1 MRSGSEDEDEQS
13 PGLLPGT
20 VEAEGVRKRAA
31 ASSTGKKDLQLEDA
45 EEEKPLVGGPP
56 LSAAAEKKTKSRS
69 KSAKK
74 LELADN
80 EWDVFLSYRVSS
92 DQKLVQD
99 IYWRLVAQDV
109 VVGGKT
115 RKMKP
120 FWDAECLKPGESWEE
135 GFKNAIIRTT
145 LIVPVFSRKAFA
157 NIPELTPDSAC
168 DNVILEYELALA
180 MVISFCTLSNTPDQQ
195 SLSWHDHACICCHI
209 VVLYLAPT
217 SLCLSLTS
225 GCQCQSCY
233 YRPSHRLGF
242 YLQTGVNCDRTEQR
256 ARPFS
261 RYLWGIRCVRECM
274 CVCVQE

>member
-13 PGLLPGT
+13 PALLPGT

-56 LSAAAEKKTKSRS
+56 LSAAAESGWGSEVGVDASQRQGNGKDQKSIESTIVFEKTKSRR
-69 KSAKK
+69 KAAKK
-74 LELADN
+74 LELAGDV
-80 EWDVFLSYRVSS
+80 WDVFLSYRVAS

-109 VVGGKT
+109 VVDGKT

-145 LIVPVFSRKAFA
+145 LIVPVFSRKAFV
-157 NIPELTPDSAC
+157 NIPDLTPDSAC

-180 MVISFCTLSNTPDQQ
+180 MVISFCTLSYTPDQQ
-195 SLSWHDHACICCHI
+195 SLSWPDHACFCCQI
-209 VVLYLAPT
+209 VLLYLAPT
-217 SLCLSLTS
+217 SYFFFLTDFWLSMSILLL
-225 GCQCQSCY
+225 
-233 YRPSHRLGF
+233 PPL
-242 YLQTGVNCDRTEQR
+242 
-256 ARPFS
+256 A
-261 RYLWGIRCVRECM
+261 
-274 CVCVQE
+274 